1 MLQQKKYF
9 VHLIAVVLFIIASLA
24 YFYPVLQGKKI
35 YQSDI
40 VQYTGMAK
48 QQNDFRA
55 KTGEETYWTDAAF
68 GGMPTYQLGAKYPNN
83 YIKKLDLTLRFLPRP
98 ADYLFLYFLSIYI
111 LLLIMKADF
120 RLAVIG
126 ALAFGF
132 STYLIIIL
140 GVGHNAKAH
149 AIAYMP
155 LVIGGVILTLRQNY
169 IKGFLLFT
177 ISMALEI
184 MANHFQMTYY
194 LLFLV
199 MIIGIVNLVDSVK
212 QKTIPKYLKAIGLML
227 IGVILAL
234 GMNATNLLATKE
246 YADVSTRGK
255 SELTIHPNGSPKIA
269 SDGLDYDYITEYSYG
284 IVETFNLMVPRFM
297 GGSTSE
303 PFPENSETIE
313 TLYKMGVNQND
324 ANQILNGITMYWGD
338 QPIIAAPAYI
348 GAVIVFLSVFALYFV
363 RGKTRWWILSAFI
376 LSLLLSWGKNFSIL
390 TDLFIDNI
398 PLYNKFRAVSSIQV
412 IIEMVL
418 PILAVIGLHNF
429 FNAKNQIEDKKK
441 ALYWSG
447 GITGGMLIIFLL
459 FGSSLFDFSSPYDSY
474 FIDELGMPFI
484 DAVRDD
490 RMALFTKDTIRSLVF
505 ILLCVGA
512 LWLYL
517 RGKLN
522 NNITMAILAVLIV
535 VDLVGVDRRY
545 VNDQAFRLARE
556 VDQPFRK
563 YDADKEILK
572 DTDRF
577 RVFDVTSNP
586 FASGRASYFHNA
598 LGGYHAAKLGR
609 IQDLDDFYLSK
620 GNLNVLNMMNVKYLI
635 GQIENGQVIHQ
646 ENPTA
651 NGNVWY
657 VGKVLLAENANEEI
671 QLLDS
676 LNTKNTAVILKNIR
690 DRIPVESVDRDSTAT
705 IELVDHSPNKLIYS
719 TQSKTKQLA
728 VFSEIY
734 YPNGWNAYIDNDPAE
749 YFRANYV
756 LRAMV
761 IPEGEHKI
769 EFKFEPKVIETGSK
783 ITLASSAIMFILLV
797 GGIYLGFRK
806 KERSEEISK

>member
-1 MLQQKKYF
+1 MLHQKKYF
-9 VHLIAVVLFIIASLA
+9 VHFIAIILFIIASLA

-40 VQYTGMAK
+40 VQYTGMSK

-55 KTGEETYWTDAAF
+55 NTGEETYWTDAAF
-68 GGMPTYQLGAKYPNN
+68 GGMPTYQLGAKYPHN

-98 ADYLFLYFLSIYI
+98 ADYLFLYFLGVYI
-111 LLLIMKADF
+111 LLLIMKVEY
-120 RLAVIG
+120 RLAIIG

-155 LVIGGVILTLRQNY
+155 LVIGGVILTLREHY

-177 ISMALEI
+177 LSMALEV
-184 MANHFQMTYY
+184 MTNHFQMTYY
-194 LLFLV
+194 LLFVV
-199 MIIGIVNLVDSVK
+199 MIIGIVYLIDAAKKN
-212 QKTIPKYLKAIGLML
+212 TIPKYLKAIGLM
-227 IGVILAL
+227 IVGVILAL

-255 SELTIHPNGSPKIA
+255 SELTIQPDGSPKAA
-269 SDGLDYDYITEYSYG
+269 SGGLDYDYITEYSYG
-284 IVETFNLMVPRFM
+284 IVETFNLLVPRFM
-297 GGSTSE
+297 GGGTSE
-303 PFPENSETIE
+303 PFPKNSETIE
-313 TLYKMGVNQND
+313 TLYNMGVSDTD

-348 GAVIVFLSVFALYFV
+348 GAVIIFLSIFALYFV
-363 RGKTRWWILSAFI
+363 KGKTRWWIIGAFLI
-376 LSLLLSWGKNFSIL
+376 SLLLSWGKNFSIL
-390 TDLFIDNI
+390 TDLFIDYI

-412 IIEMVL
+412 IIELVL
-418 PILAVIGLHNF
+418 PVLAVIGLQKF
-429 FNAKNQIEDKKK
+429 FNSKNTIENKRK
-441 ALYWSG
+441 ALSWSG
-447 GITGGMLIIFLL
+447 GITGGILLIFLL
-459 FGSSLFDFSSPYDSY
+459 FGSSLFNFSSPYDSY
-474 FIDELGMPFI
+474 FIEELGMPFI
-484 DAVRDD
+484 DAVRED
-490 RMALFTKDTIRSLVF
+490 RMKLFTTDTIRSLVF
-505 ILLCVGA
+505 ILFCCGG

-517 RGKLN
+517 RGTLKRN
-522 NNITMAILAVLIV
+522 SAIAIIAVLIV

-545 VNDQAFRLARE
+545 VNDQAFKLARE
-556 VDQPFRK
+556 VDQPFRL

-572 DTDRF
+572 DTEHF

-609 IQDLDDFYLSK
+609 IQDLDDFYLSQ

-635 GQIENGQVIHQ
+635 GQIENGQIIHQ

-651 NGNVWY
+651 NGNVWF
-657 VGKVLLAENANEEI
+657 VENVLLAENANEEI

-676 LNTKNTAVILKNIR
+676 LDTGKTAVILK
-690 DRIPVESVDRDSTAT
+690 DFKDLIPVEAIELDSIAT
-705 IELVDHSPNKLIYS
+705 INLVDHSPNRLVYQ
-719 TQSKTKQLA
+719 TKTRSKQLA
-728 VFSEIY
+728 VFSEVY
-734 YPNGWNAYIDNDPAE
+734 YPNGWNAYIDNEPAE
-749 YFRANYV
+749 YFGANYV

-761 IPEGEHKI
+761 IPEGDHQI
-769 EFKFEPKVIETGSK
+769 VFKFEPEVIETGST
-783 ITLASSAIMFILLV
+783 IALASSIVMLILLL
-797 GGIYLGFRK
+797 GGSYLCFK
-806 KERSEEISK
+806 KRDSSEEISN